1 MVRLQNF
8 IENIK
13 ILFFLQNKEKESKIN
28 VKEFFKWSYV
38 DLIFPPVIWFDQLL
52 KKSVL
57 INDSWFN
64 YD

>member
-28 VKEFFKWSYV
+28 VKEFFK
-38 DLIFPPVIWFDQLL
+38 
-52 KKSVL
+52 
-57 INDSWFN
+57 
-64 YD
+64 